1 VPILALPPGRKRRPG
16 HAGAV
21 VVGRGR
27 FRIDRDLLLLD
38 GQIAD
43 VEVRVPPGRYPC
55 GLDLWLSDTDMEQR
69 GDVLVFHSWV
79 PASVTLHL
87 NGGTER
93 ADGFAG
99 LDRVGGERV
108 VSTTAADPGGPT
120 GRRSP
125 AGRPA
130 RPTVGRPGSG
140 RAKVRPGKK
149 ERVGVRFWP
158 ANSDR
163 ARAAYL
169 NTRAQTGF
177 PSFSDSSRPR

>member
-1 VPILALPPGRKRRPG
+1 MNGTVRQIDVVKRVHGPVARLDAVSEDGRRLESAGAMLPTGRVPILALPPGRKRRPG

-69 GDVLVFHSWV
+69 GDVLVFHSWM

-87 NGGTER
+87 DGGGG
-93 ADGFAG
+93 GFAG
-99 LDRVGGERV
+99 LEELE
-108 VSTTAADPGGPT
+108 VSE
-120 GRRSP
+120 S
-125 AGRPA
+125 
-130 RPTVGRPGSG
+130 
-140 RAKVRPGKK
+140 
-149 ERVGVRFWP
+149 
-158 ANSDR
+158 
-163 ARAAYL
+163 
-169 NTRAQTGF
+169 
-177 PSFSDSSRPR
+177 